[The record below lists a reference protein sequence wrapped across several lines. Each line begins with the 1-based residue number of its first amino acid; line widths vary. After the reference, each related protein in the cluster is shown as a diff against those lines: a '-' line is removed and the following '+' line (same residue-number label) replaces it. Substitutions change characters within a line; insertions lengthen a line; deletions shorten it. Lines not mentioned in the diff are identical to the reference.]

1 MFTHSKPATVDRVL
15 IPNYFDISRLKENLK
30 KFSVVDVLH
39 EPFQTG
45 LVMVNKLSD
54 ENKAFFSCLQKKV
67 KSAKR
72 VYTSTCYVANPRSL
86 GLMPP
91 TIESVDFKTITVS
104 LYFLHDLSF
113 LWITRFGFWTSFG

>member
-15 IPNYFDISRLKENLK
+15 IPNYFDIPRLKELK
-30 KFSVVDVLH
+30 EYSVVDVLH

-67 KSAKR
+67 KSVKR

-113 LWITRFGFWTSFG
+113 LWITRFGFWTSFE